1 MIAKTYYMG
10 AATVNY
16 HDSECV
22 DEMGIKRIL
31 KNCGERAKNYGFV
44 QEKIRE
50 EQEKNEK
57 EKPS

>member
-22 DEMGIKRIL
+22 DEMGIKRICPG
-31 KNCGERAKNYGFV
+31 KNKRGAGK
-44 QEKIRE
+44 K
-50 EQEKNEK
+50 
-57 EKPS
+57 